1 MEIKEK
7 YNYYTIKMKPQ
18 QALQF
23 IKNVLDA
30 ALKSGVI
37 VTMEQAQ
44 AILQAF
50 QVIQNAINTKDDT
63 TGN

>member
-1 MEIKEK
+1 
-7 YNYYTIKMKPQ
+7 MKPQ

-30 ALKSGVI
+30 ALKSGVV

-50 QVIQNAINTKDDT
+50 QVIQNAINTKDDS